1 MFEKAQ
7 NEKSK
12 VTYDFTNL
20 WSTQFFGFYQFKNF
34 LEFAS
39 DKSVQIDYLKSR
51 DVIWGNENGEGHA
64 IMSQVMI
71 DFYLGDFADAVKLI
85 KNQFIVFLF
94 TRYEFVIQDTVK
106 CLINDEPQRLL
117 KILKI
122 YPDYE
127 KTLGFCLKDFI
138 NCPTKEEYIA
148 LMSERFANKILSG
161 RPSTVLGRLRC
172 LLTFKDID
180 GSVLD
185 EIMDRRNKI
194 VHEGHLYD
202 MKISD
207 LEFYYE
213 AIENL
218 LTVLATALK
227 KVDIY
232 VKDEGQILNGEYQ

>member
-20 WSTQFFGFYQFKNF
+20 WSTQFFGFYHFKNF

-51 DVIWGNENGEGHA
+51 DVIWGNENG
-64 IMSQVMI
+64 
-71 DFYLGDFADAVKLI
+71 
-85 KNQFIVFLF
+85 
-94 TRYEFVIQDTVK
+94 
-106 CLINDEPQRLL
+106 
-117 KILKI
+117 
-122 YPDYE
+122 
-127 KTLGFCLKDFI
+127 
-138 NCPTKEEYIA
+138 
-148 LMSERFANKILSG
+148 
-161 RPSTVLGRLRC
+161 
-172 LLTFKDID
+172 
-180 GSVLD
+180 
-185 EIMDRRNKI
+185 
-194 VHEGHLYD
+194 EGHLYD

-232 VKDEGQILNGEYQ
+232 VKDEGQILNGEHQ

>member
-1 MFEKAQ
+1 M
-7 NEKSK
+7 
-12 VTYDFTNL
+12 
-20 WSTQFFGFYQFKNF
+20 
-34 LEFAS
+34 
-39 DKSVQIDYLKSR
+39 
-51 DVIWGNENGEGHA
+51 
-64 IMSQVMI
+64 
-71 DFYLGDFADAVKLI
+71 
-85 KNQFIVFLF
+85 
-94 TRYEFVIQDTVK
+94 
-106 CLINDEPQRLL
+106 
-117 KILKI
+117 
-122 YPDYE
+122 
-127 KTLGFCLKDFI
+127 GFCLKDFI

-161 RPSTVLGRLRC
+161 RPSKVLGRLRC